1 MMEAKFYGAGL
12 AKLELG
18 SELPGNLIVIERA
31 DGVGRS
37 THIELLQGW
46 LEGQGFAVSSTGL
59 VRSALTRR
67 GIQSAKEGHSFDRT
81 TMALFYATDLA
92 DRIEHE
98 IIPALFFF
106 FFDMAYSEIY
116 TTRARGAARSV
127 YPPRARGAARGL
139 DREWLARLYGFALA
153 PRRVFFL
160 RLDPD
165 ELIRRTLRRGAE
177 LDYWES
183 GRDIGLAPDLYSSFH
198 QYQTLLL
205 KEFDRMAPPFGFTTI
220 DASRTV
226 EEVQA
231 ELRREVANLLD
242 PSLLAPTP
250 DVADD

>member
-1 MMEAKFYGAGL
+1 METRFYGAGL
-12 AKLELG
+12 AKLEAG
-18 SELPGNLIVIERA
+18 SELPGNLIVVEGA

-46 LEGQGFAVSSTGL
+46 LEGQGFAVASTGL

-67 GIQSAKEGHSFDRT
+67 GIELAKEGHSFDRT
-81 TMALFYATDLA
+81 TMSLFYATDLA
-92 DRIEHE
+92 DRLEHE
-98 IIPALFFF
+98 IIPALRSGFVVLA
-106 FFDMAYSEIY
+106 DRYIY
-116 TTRARGAARSV
+116 TTMARGS
-127 YPPRARGAARGL
+127 ARGL
-139 DREWLARLYGFALA
+139 DRDWLARLYGFALV
-153 PRRVFFL
+153 PRRVVFL

-165 ELIRRTLRRGAE
+165 DLIRRTLRRGGE

-183 GRDIGLAPDLYSSFH
+183 GRDIGLAPDLYTSFRK
-198 QYQTLLL
+198 YQTLILG
-205 KEFDRMAPPFGFTTI
+205 EFDRMAELYGFTTI

-242 PSLLAPTP
+242 PSLLTPTV

>member
-1 MMEAKFYGAGL
+1 METRFYGAGL
-12 AKLELG
+12 AKLDVG
-18 SELPGNLIVIERA
+18 GELPGNLIVVEGA

-46 LEGQGFAVSSTGL
+46 LEGQGFAVASTGL

-67 GIQSAKEGHSFDRT
+67 GIELAKEGHSFDRT
-81 TMALFYATDLA
+81 TMSLFYATDLA
-92 DRIEHE
+92 DRLEHE
-98 IIPALFFF
+98 IIPALRSGFVVLA
-106 FFDMAYSEIY
+106 DRYIY
-116 TTRARGAARSV
+116 TTIARGSV
-127 YPPRARGAARGL
+127 RGL
-139 DREWLARLYGFALA
+139 HREWLARLYGFALV

-165 ELIRRTLRRGAE
+165 ELIRRTLRRGGE

-183 GRDIGLAPDLYSSFH
+183 GRDIGLAPDLYTSFRK
-198 QYQTLLL
+198 YQTLILGQ
-205 KEFDRMAPPFGFTTI
+205 FDQMAEQYGYTSI

-242 PSLLAPTP
+242 PSLLQPAA

>member
-1 MMEAKFYGAGL
+1 MMMEARFYGAGL
-12 AKLELG
+12 AKLETA
-18 SELPGNLIVIERA
+18 SELPGNLIVVEGA

-46 LEGQGFAVSSTGL
+46 LEGQGFAVASTGL

-67 GIQSAKEGHSFDRT
+67 GIESAKEGHSFDRT

-98 IIPALFFF
+98 IIPALRSGFVVLA
-106 FFDMAYSEIY
+106 DRYIY
-116 TTRARGAARSV
+116 TTIARGAT
-127 YPPRARGAARGL
+127 RGL
-139 DREWLARLYGFALA
+139 THEWLAKLYGFALV

-177 LDYWES
+177 LDYWEA
-183 GRDIGLAPDLYSSFH
+183 GRDIGLAPDLYTSFRK
-198 QYQTLLL
+198 YQTLMLE
-205 KEFDRMAPPFGFTTI
+205 EFDRMAELYGFTTI
-220 DASRTV
+220 DASRSV

-231 ELRREVANLLD
+231 ELRRAVAELLD
-242 PSLLAPTP
+242 PSLLTP
-250 DVADD
+250 GADVADD

>member
-1 MMEAKFYGAGL
+1 METLFYGAGL
-12 AKLELG
+12 AKLGVG
-18 SELPGNLIVIERA
+18 SDLPGNLIVIEGA

-46 LEGQGFAVSSTGL
+46 LEGQGFAVASTGL

-67 GIQSAKEGHSFDRT
+67 GIESAKEGHSFDRT

-92 DRIEHE
+92 DRLEHE
-98 IIPALFFF
+98 IIPALRSGFVVLADRYIF
-106 FFDMAYSEIY
+106 
-116 TTRARGAARSV
+116 TTMARGS
-127 YPPRARGAARGL
+127 ARGL
-139 DREWLARLYGFALA
+139 DREWLAKLYGFALV

-165 ELIRRTLRRGAE
+165 ELIRRTLRRGGE

-183 GRDIGLAPDLYSSFH
+183 GRDIGLAPDLYTSFRK
-198 QYQTLLL
+198 YQALILQ
-205 KEFDRMAPPFGFTTI
+205 EFDRMADLYGFTTI

-242 PSLLAPTP
+242 PSLLVPSV

>member
-1 MMEAKFYGAGL
+1 MDTRFYGAGL
-12 AKLELG
+12 AKLDVG
-18 SELPGNLIVIERA
+18 TELPGNLIVVEGA

-46 LEGQGFAVSSTGL
+46 LEGQGFAVASTGL

-67 GIQSAKEGHSFDRT
+67 GIELAKEGHSFDRT
-81 TMALFYATDLA
+81 TMSLFYATDLA
-92 DRIEHE
+92 DRLEHE
-98 IIPALFFF
+98 IIPALRSGFVVLA
-106 FFDMAYSEIY
+106 DRYIY
-116 TTRARGAARSV
+116 TTIARGSV
-127 YPPRARGAARGL
+127 RGL
-139 DREWLARLYGFALA
+139 DREWLARLYGFALV

-165 ELIRRTLRRGAE
+165 ELIRRTLRRGGE

-183 GRDIGLAPDLYSSFH
+183 GRDIGLAPDLYTSFRK
-198 QYQTLLL
+198 YQTLILG
-205 KEFDRMAPPFGFTTI
+205 EFDRMAEQYGYTTI

-242 PSLLAPTP
+242 PSLLTP
-250 DVADD
+250 ATDVADD

>member
-1 MMEAKFYGAGL
+1 MEARFYGAGL

-18 SELPGNLIVIERA
+18 SELPGNLIVVEGA

-37 THIELLQGW
+37 THIGLLQGW
-46 LEGQGFAVSSTGL
+46 LEGHGFAVSSTGL

-81 TMALFYATDLA
+81 TMSLFYATDLA
-92 DRIEHE
+92 DRVEHE
-98 IIPALFFF
+98 ILPALRSGFVVLADRYVF
-106 FFDMAYSEIY
+106 
-116 TTRARGAARSV
+116 TTMARGAV
-127 YPPRARGAARGL
+127 RGL
-139 DREWLARLYGFALA
+139 DRDWLAKLYGFALV

-165 ELIRRTLRRGAE
+165 ELIRRTLRRGGE

-183 GRDIGLAPDLYSSFH
+183 GRDIGLAPDLYTSFRK
-198 QYQTLLL
+198 YQTLILE
-205 KEFDRMAPPFGFTTI
+205 EFDRMAGMYDFTTI

-231 ELRREVANLLD
+231 ELRQEVANLLD
-242 PSLLAPTP
+242 PTLLAPAA

>member
-1 MMEAKFYGAGL
+1 MDTRFYGAGL
-12 AKLELG
+12 AKLDVG
-18 SELPGNLIVIERA
+18 TELPGSLIVVEGA

-46 LEGQGFAVSSTGL
+46 LEGQGFAVASTGL

-67 GIQSAKEGHSFDRT
+67 GIESAKEGHSFDRT
-81 TMALFYATDLA
+81 TMSLFYATDLA
-92 DRIEHE
+92 DRLEHE
-98 IIPALFFF
+98 IVPALRSGFVVLADRYVF
-106 FFDMAYSEIY
+106 
-116 TTRARGAARSV
+116 TTMARGS
-127 YPPRARGAARGL
+127 ARGL
-139 DREWLARLYGFALA
+139 DREWLAKLYGFALV

-165 ELIRRTLRRGAE
+165 ELIRRTLRRGGE
-177 LDYWES
+177 LDYWEA
-183 GRDIGLAPDLYSSFH
+183 GRDIGLAPDLYTSFRK
-198 QYQTLLL
+198 YQTLILE
-205 KEFDRMAPPFGFTTI
+205 EFDRMAGLYGFTTI

-242 PSLLAPTP
+242 PSLLTPTV